1 MAVIRRAVAPPQ
13 QQQTLA
19 LARRTSHDLDP
30 DLGVERLLDA
40 EAALYLGLAALDLR
54 HDALDVGQL
63 VAALP
68 EHLRVLHH
76 LLGRLALHLVSDALK
91 VVAAVLLVRFDEL
104 VEVALRPRVE
114 ALAKRT
120 HQIHH

>member
-1 MAVIRRAVAPPQ
+1 MRRRASRRC
-13 QQQTLA
+13 
-19 LARRTSHDLDP
+19 ARARWTSHDP
-30 DLGVERLLDA
+30 DLGIERLLDA

-68 EHLRVLHH
+68 EHLRVFHH
-76 LLGRLALHLVSDALK
+76 LFGRLALHLFGDALQ
-91 VVAAVLLVRFDEL
+91 VVAPVLLVRLDEL

-114 ALAKRT
+114 PLRAST
-120 HQIHH
+120 CTII

>member
-1 MAVIRRAVAPPQ
+1 MSVVPYIERHTLLGILRAAY
-13 QQQTLA
+13 
-19 LARRTSHDLDP
+19 
-30 DLGVERLLDA
+30 LGVERFLDA
-40 EAALYLGLAALDLR
+40 EAPLDLGLAALDLR
-54 HDALDVGQL
+54 HDALDVGEL

-76 LLGRLALHLVSDALK
+76 LLGRLALHFVSDALK